1 VPKKKKKKEKE
12 EERSKGGRERGGK
25 EGTCPQ
31 GCRTKMEG
39 EAMQRVPSRV
49 CSSVVAPF
57 ALDSNGNCPSK
68 PLHNAGSWLN
78 ALLGYKFHL
87 FKPSK
92 STKKQSSFFGLSPQG
107 LRLVMG
113 EAKESQIPAVPLSR
127 KMGGLKVWAEELLCG
142 ERRTEGTSHL
152 GNGTSQ
158 PQRPL

>member
-1 VPKKKKKKEKE
+1 
-12 EERSKGGRERGGK
+12 
-25 EGTCPQ
+25 
-31 GCRTKMEG
+31 MEG

-127 KMGGLKVWAEELLCG
+127 KMGGLRVWAEELLCG